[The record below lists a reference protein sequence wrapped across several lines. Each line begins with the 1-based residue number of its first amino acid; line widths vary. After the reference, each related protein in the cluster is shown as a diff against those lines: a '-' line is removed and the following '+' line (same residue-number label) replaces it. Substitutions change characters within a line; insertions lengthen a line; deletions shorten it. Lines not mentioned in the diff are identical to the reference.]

1 MPLFKVLKGMQTIG
15 VSPTSHAIGRRWS
28 QTFVFPT
35 WGVKGGFP
43 TARKGAA
50 GFLCGDF
57 SYNAKV
63 LVLEAVDGIILSQP
77 QSYVHDHEI
86 GPTCLFWLQRAVPTQ
101 GL

>member
-1 MPLFKVLKGMQTIG
+1 MQTIG